1 MTDKVVL
8 FSTCPD
14 MAEAERLASHLV
26 ETRLAACVNA
36 VPAIRSFYRWKG
48 KVNNDP
54 EVLLVIKT
62 ARDRVDAVRAEIEKL
77 HTYELPELIAL
88 QIVDGAP
95 NYLSWL
101 DSELTQPAGPEVVE

>member
-14 MAEAERLASHLV
+14 MAEAEKLASHLV

-48 KVNNDP
+48 KVENDP

-62 ARDRVDAVRAEIEKL
+62 ARDRVEAVRAEIEKL

-88 QIVDGAP
+88 PIVDGAP

-101 DSELTQPAGPEVVE
+101 DNELTQPAGPEVVE

>member
-14 MAEAERLASHLV
+14 MAEAEKLASHLV

-48 KVNNDP
+48 KVENDP

-62 ARDRVDAVRAEIEKL
+62 ARDRVDAVRAEIEKM

-88 QIVDGAP
+88 PIVDGAP

-101 DSELTQPAGPEVVE
+101 DSELTPPAGPEAVE

>member
-8 FSTCPD
+8 FSTCPN
-14 MAEAERLASHLV
+14 MAEAEKLASHLV
-26 ETRLAACVNA
+26 ETRLAACINA

-48 KVNNDP
+48 KVENDP

-88 QIVDGAP
+88 PIVDGAP
-95 NYLSWL
+95 NYLVWL
-101 DSELTQPAGPEVVE
+101 DTELAPEKGPEAVD

>member
-14 MAEAERLASHLV
+14 MAEAEKLASHLV
-26 ETRLAACVNA
+26 ESRLAACVNA

-48 KVNNDP
+48 KVENDP

-88 QIVDGAP
+88 PIVDGSP

-101 DSELTQPAGPEVVE
+101 DSELTPPTGPEPVK

>member
-8 FSTCPD
+8 FSTCPN

-77 HTYELPELIAL
+77 HSYELPELIAL
-88 QIVDGAP
+88 PVVDGAA
-95 NYLSWL
+95 NYLTWL
-101 DSELTQPAGPEVVE
+101 DSELAQPAGPEVVE

>member
-14 MAEAERLASHLV
+14 MAEAEKLASHLV
-26 ETRLAACVNA
+26 DTRLAACVNA

-48 KVNNDP
+48 KVENDP

-62 ARDRVDAVRAEIEKL
+62 ARDRVDAVRAEIEKM

-88 QIVDGAP
+88 PIVDGAP

-101 DSELTQPAGPEVVE
+101 DGELTAPAGPEVVE

>member
-14 MAEAERLASHLV
+14 MAEAEKLAGHLV
-26 ETRLAACVNA
+26 ENRLAACVNA

-62 ARDRVDAVRAEIEKL
+62 ARDRVDAVRAEIEKM
-77 HTYELPELIAL
+77 HAYELPELIAL
-88 QIVDGAP
+88 PIVDGAP
-95 NYLSWL
+95 NYLTWL
-101 DSELTQPAGPEVVE
+101 DSELTPPAGPEVVK

>member
-14 MAEAERLASHLV
+14 MAEAEKLASHLV

-36 VPAIRSFYRWKG
+36 VPAIRSFYRWKS
-48 KVNNDP
+48 KVENDP

-88 QIVDGAP
+88 PIVDGAP

-101 DSELTQPAGPEVVE
+101 DSELTPSGGPEPVE

>member
-8 FSTCPD
+8 LSTCPN
-14 MAEAERLASHLV
+14 MAEAEKLASHLV
-26 ETRLAACVNA
+26 ETRLAACINA
-36 VPAIRSFYRWKG
+36 VPAIRSFYRWKD
-48 KVNNDP
+48 KIENDP

-88 QIVDGAP
+88 PIIDGAE
-95 NYLSWL
+95 NYLAWL
-101 DSELTQPAGPEVVE
+101 DQELNSAEGPEARG